1 MTRRPQGC
9 RPRAG
14 GLSTAAQACQI
25 TGRRLLSEYSEYS
38 KSSEHSGNKEPQ
50 AWKRARAIFVDG
62 IARNDA
68 TVGVGLAGGHSIGI
82 LARRPDVT
90 LPPGQHLID
99 GFPRFG
105 THLARPA

>member
-25 TGRRLLSEYSEYS
+25 TGRRLLCEYSEYS

-62 IARNDA
+62 SARNDA
-68 TVGVGLAGGHSIGI
+68 TVGWVWRAGPRV
-82 LARRPDVT
+82 ARRGGAPPVGIIPAT
-90 LPPGQHLID
+90 PLTAGLPAPV
-99 GFPRFG
+99 P
-105 THLARPA
+105 